1 MKRSLRLFILVCSL
15 IGVSHADQIAI
26 GEIPEILEQSL
37 KQNDFSKLPDIKKT
51 IDSAKKDV
59 RKKLLHELLYQ
70 DFFFHKAAEACS
82 IQTIDF
88 FLSYITD
95 SNEIDDFLLLVR
107 RPYGEI
113 QINPYQQAII
123 SSCMDGAIQMD
134 NKVRDLI
141 TITLKS
147 FQDPYSDCNS
157 NIHLSII
164 ASGEKGELNRPLI
177 QYLLK
182 DPVAAYLK
190 NIDECRAIDI
200 LDQNKQFSNYNVIRY
215 DLVMSSQMGNIK
227 INEKSSEDRL
237 NNCRIG
243 YQSLVAPAK
252 KLNP

>member
-1 MKRSLRLFILVCSL
+1 MNMKTLFTFFLVCCFAISAYA
-15 IGVSHADQIAI
+15 GEIAI
-26 GEIPEILEQSL
+26 GEIPQILEQSL
-37 KQNDFSKLPDIKKT
+37 NQKDFSQLSEIKKT
-51 IDSAKKDV
+51 VDAADPKV

-82 IQTIDF
+82 VQTIDF
-88 FLSYITD
+88 FLSYITN
-95 SNEIDDFLLLVR
+95 SNEIDDLLLLVR

-141 TITLKS
+141 TITLRS

-157 NIHLSII
+157 NIHLSIL

-190 NIDECRAIDI
+190 NIDECRAIDL
-200 LDQNKQFSNYNVIRY
+200 LDQNKKFSNYNVIRY

-243 YQSLVAPAK
+243 YQSLIAPK
-252 KLNP
+252 KPN